1 MGEIILDRDTKVII
15 HRGENEIGGTI
26 IEIRTRDEAIILEF
40 GISYS
45 RRKKFYDPLYRRPRG
60 VEELI
65 RLGIVPPREGLY
77 TIWRDDGEYNENPET
92 DVIGAFISHA
102 HTDHIG
108 LLAHI
113 NGNIP
118 VYLGHAANLINN
130 VYLEKSRRERYS
142 LKRRED
148 IEIETFRTG
157 DVISVGSFRV
167 RPIHVDHSIPGAYS
181 FLVETPGGLIL
192 YTGDFRLHGNNYRLT
207 QDMVATAESEDVE
220 LMITEGTRV
229 HGGTNMDEER
239 VYREIMKIM
248 DSYHGEVLVE
258 SNARD
263 YDRYVSILRAAAETG
278 RKVVMT
284 DEHLIYFVRGM
295 YRDHKLRRSL
305 ERDIGD
311 PRDLVQ
317 GLVPGG
323 VEKRRRDKKK
333 DVLEKIMDDDG
344 FTVVGEYNYD
354 RDNVLLGF
362 YRIVQDIY
370 DKGGERIA
378 IISNSEPFD
387 EEGETDEAR
396 LRNWLTVMGAPS
408 YRVHCSGHISMLD
421 LKKIVERIEPR
432 RLKVVHSEYPELV
445 ARFLGIGEG

>member
-1 MGEIILDRDTKVII
+1 MGEIILGRDTKVII
-15 HRGENEIGGTI
+15 HRGEKEIGGTI
-26 IEIRTRDEAIILEF
+26 IEVTTGDEAIILDF
-40 GISYS
+40 GISYA
-45 RRKKFYDPLYRRPRG
+45 RRKKFYDPPYKRPRG
-60 VEELI
+60 VEELLG
-65 RLGIVPPREGLY
+65 LGIVPHREGLY
-77 TIWRDDGEYNENPET
+77 TSWKDDGEYNENPET
-92 DVIGAFISHA
+92 DIIGVFISHA

-118 VYLGHAANLINN
+118 VYMGHAAHLINK
-130 VYLEKSRRERYS
+130 VHLEKARKERYS
-142 LKRRED
+142 LKKRDD

-157 DVISVGSFRV
+157 DIIDIGSFRV

-181 FLVETPGGLIL
+181 FLVETPDGLIL

-207 QDMVATAESEDVE
+207 EDMVSEAEEDEVE

-229 HGGTNMDEER
+229 HGVTNMDEER
-239 VYREIMKIM
+239 VYMEMMRIM
-248 DSYHGEVLVE
+248 DTYDGEVLIE
-258 SNARD
+258 SNTRD
-263 YDRYVSILRAAAETG
+263 YDRYVSILRATAETG

-295 YRDHKLRRSL
+295 YKDHKLRSSL

-311 PRDLVQ
+311 PRNLVQ

-323 VEKRRRDKKK
+323 IDKKK
-333 DVLEKIMDDDG
+333 RGKKMDIIEKIMDEG
-344 FTVVGEYNYD
+344 FTVMDKYKYD

-362 YRIVQDIY
+362 YKIVQDIY
-370 DKGGERIA
+370 DKGEGRIA

-387 EEGETDEAR
+387 EEGEADEAR
-396 LRNWLTVMGAPS
+396 LRNWLTAMGAPS
-408 YRVHCSGHISMLD
+408 YRVHCSGHISILD
-421 LKKIVERIEPR
+421 LKKVVDRIEPR

-445 ARFLGIGEG
+445 TRFLGR